1 MNLKQLYSIC
11 AVADSNLNISVAA
24 RKTHVS
30 QPALSAQVL
39 ALEHELGV
47 EIFARDKKRLT
58 NVTAAGE
65 KILEHARR
73 ALNEAQSI
81 REFAHTRLHDDTG
94 NLVIA
99 ASHTQSKRVLPAA
112 IRRFIAKYPNV
123 EIVTRHCDRKELTAS
138 LLAGKADLGLTTDF
152 EADSGELLTVP
163 CHTAAR
169 VALVHSRHRL
179 LRLRQVSLEDLAM
192 CPLLIPGAAYFDSVV
207 HRTFQEHGLHPK
219 IAVRATNADTIK
231 AYVEQRLG
239 ISILTEFTYDSRR
252 DRGIKAI
259 NVNHLFGPSKSVVV
273 LNRKKFL
280 HEYTYKFI
288 ELLAPHLTRRVLDQ
302 SLAKE
307 RTRAK

>member
-1 MNLKQLYSIC
+1 MNLKQFHTIC

-24 RKTHVS
+24 RKMHIS
-30 QPALSAQVL
+30 QPALSAQIL
-39 ALEHELGV
+39 ALEHELGL

-58 NVTAAGE
+58 HVTAAGE
-65 KILEHARR
+65 KIIEHARA

-81 REFAHTRLHDDTG
+81 KEFARAELGDETG
-94 NLVIA
+94 NLIIA
-99 ASHTQSKRVLPAA
+99 ASHTQSKRVLPTA
-112 IRRFIAKYPNV
+112 IRRFITKYPKV

-152 EADSGELLTVP
+152 EVASGELMTMPSHTV
-163 CHTAAR
+163 AR
-169 VALVHSRHRL
+169 VALVHSRHPL
-179 LRLRQVSLEDLAM
+179 LRLREVKLEDLANY
-192 CPLLIPGAAYFDSVV
+192 PLLIPGAAYFDSVV
-207 HRTFQEHGLHPK
+207 HRTFQEHGLSPK

-231 AYVEQRLG
+231 EYVGQRLG
-239 ISILTEFTYDSRR
+239 ISILTEFTYDARR

-259 NVNHLFGPSKSVVV
+259 NVNHLFGPSRSVIV

-302 SLAKE
+302 SLAQNW
-307 RTRAK
+307 TRK